1 MRCIWCDHETT
12 SDKSA
17 ATDKIRYANK
27 EHIFPEAV
35 GGRKCLTQGLV
46 CKQCNDDLGRD
57 VDQYLKTSN
66 MSMMYQYQIVDGL
79 PGKSRGKEDRLRK
92 VAQKAEIQHY
102 DGASVVKT
110 TNDKSSTSFL
120 DSQFYMYDKAFSR
133 AVHKCLLNTLLDSRA
148 EVNLPKSLEALKN
161 YILTG
166 DDEEPGWAI
175 GLAYARIWNRYDF
188 EPFCQSFILDA
199 SGCVVAGVLVFPSLL
214 AIVGCNPDVINKEF
228 LWLQSRHLY
237 KTWRAHSADSAFD
250 IASYFKADAFLKL
263 FGRKPAY
270 EKISIIHVR
279 KPNRGAPIR
288 GKLHRLMSCVH
299 CGQVNT
305 TGVAYDKAKVL
316 QQSNH
321 CHVGSKND
329 WNSYEPEDM
338 SLIFDASYTQYFD
351 RNFQNF
357 QDSGIQVDSK
367 KLDSLRATWSVQTI
381 CCIGCG
387 GYTYAQPKDFFF

>member
-148 EVNLPKSLEALKN
+148 EVNLPKSLE
-161 YILTG
+161 T
-166 DDEEPGWAI
+166 
-175 GLAYARIWNRYDF
+175 
-188 EPFCQSFILDA
+188 
-199 SGCVVAGVLVFPSLL
+199 
-214 AIVGCNPDVINKEF
+214 
-228 LWLQSRHLY
+228 
-237 KTWRAHSADSAFD
+237 
-250 IASYFKADAFLKL
+250 
-263 FGRKPAY
+263 GRK
-270 EKISIIHVR
+270 
-279 KPNRGAPIR
+279 
-288 GKLHRLMSCVH
+288 
-299 CGQVNT
+299 
-305 TGVAYDKAKVL
+305 
-316 QQSNH
+316 
-321 CHVGSKND
+321 
-329 WNSYEPEDM
+329 
-338 SLIFDASYTQYFD
+338 AS
-351 RNFQNF
+351 
-357 QDSGIQVDSK
+357 
-367 KLDSLRATWSVQTI
+367 
-381 CCIGCG
+381 
-387 GYTYAQPKDFFF
+387 